1 MVISVCAS
9 YGEMN
14 YMDYKKLIIE
24 LLDMADDR
32 SLKLVYYYVKALL
45 GLG

>member
-1 MVISVCAS
+1 
-9 YGEMN
+9 
-14 YMDYKKLIIE
+14 MDYKKLIIE

-32 SLKLVYYYVKALL
+32 GLRLVYYYVKALL

>member
-1 MVISVCAS
+1 MNFSVCAF
-9 YGEMN
+9 YREMN
-14 YMDYKKLIIE
+14 HMDYKKLIIE

-45 GLG
+45 GLR

>member
-1 MVISVCAS
+1 
-9 YGEMN
+9 
-14 YMDYKKLIIE
+14 MDYKKLIIE
-24 LLDMADDR
+24 LLDMTDDR